1 MDNYK
6 ETFETWNKIAKIY
19 QDKFMDLNLYDET
32 YDFFC
37 EILESENT
45 KILEI
50 GCGPGNITKYVL
62 SKKPNLRIE
71 GIDVAPKM
79 VELAKIN
86 NPLANF
92 KVMDTRM
99 LNEINIKFDAI
110 ICGFC
115 IPYLSETDCS
125 KLIIDSKNILTKSGI
140 LYISFVEGDQKKSG
154 FQSGSTGD
162 RSYFYYHSLENLERN
177 LFENN
182 FELIKLF
189 KVNYPKGENYEIHTV
204 IVARKTSTLQEI
216 F

>member
-37 EILESENT
+37 KTLESENA

-71 GIDVAPKM
+71 GIDVAPNM

-86 NPLANF
+86 NPSANF
-92 KVMDTRM
+92 KVMDVRK
-99 LNEINIKFDAI
+99 LNEFNTKFDAI
-110 ICGFC
+110 MCGFC
-115 IPYLSETDCS
+115 IPYLSENDCS
-125 KLIIDSKNILTKSGI
+125 QLIIDSEKMLVKSGI
-140 LYISFVEGDQKKSG
+140 LYISFVEGAQKKSG
-154 FQSGSTGD
+154 FQSGSSGD
-162 RSYFYYHSLENLERN
+162 RTYFYYHSLKNLKKN
-177 LFENN
+177 LLVNHFKC
-182 FELIKLF
+182 IKLF
-189 KVNYPKGENYEIHTV
+189 KVNYPQGKNYEVHTIV
-204 IVARKTSTLQEI
+204 VARKTST
-216 F
+216 